1 MTNKKQNDYIIKLT
15 DVTLILTSKKSLS
28 FHVDN
33 FGCFFYTYKNK
44 KLSKIIKKKKLLS
57 QKEKEKLEKE
67 KQRLKNELEEREY
80 QKGTFKKNIRALAIL
95 LILAI
100 FTGSGLGVWY
110 FNAVLKSTVIYSNY
124 LVSDYLP
131 DVNTTFAKL
140 GINNENDKSNFLEI
154 AQSQN
159 IDPLSTRLNVLDNYL
174 LALYNAENAKTYS
187 AIGKGLVSTIA
198 SQTVYSAKTFDGEKY
213 SFESISV
220 GLVKVATKEEMNVGE
235 NIVHMSTGSSITS
248 HEDGSMSATWQL
260 DKTLTSQEYK
270 ELTGSYVNTINPY
283 IISDSTILNKE
294 SATIVKNNDGTYSFT
309 LQLHPIYSVLN
320 YYKQVKRSG
329 GLEADPVFTSIVQT
343 ITIDENWNF
352 VSFDTEEKYTAVK
365 FSMGAKCT
373 GNLHTELV
381 FNF

>member
-15 DVTLILTSKKSLS
+15 DVTLILTSKESLS
-28 FHVDN
+28 FYVDN

-44 KLSKIIKKKKLLS
+44 KLSKIMKKKKLLS

-154 AQSQN
+154 AKSQN

-174 LALYNAENAKTYS
+174 LALYNAENSKSYA
-187 AIGKGLVSTIA
+187 AIGNGMVSTIA
-198 SQTVYSAKTFDGEKY
+198 SQTIYSAKTFDGKKY

-220 GLVKVATKEEMNVGE
+220 GLVKVATKEEMNKGE
-235 NIVHMSTGSSITS
+235 NIVYLSTGSSIITND
-248 HEDGSMSATWQL
+248 DGSMSATWEAE
-260 DKTLTSQEYK
+260 KTLTSEEYK

-283 IISDSTILNKE
+283 IISESTIINKE
-294 SATIVKNNDGTYSFT
+294 SSTTIKNNDGTYSFIF
-309 LQLHPIYSVLN
+309 QLHPIYSVLN

-329 GLEADPVFTSIVQT
+329 GLETDPVFTSIEQT

-352 VSFDTEEKYTAVK
+352 ISIDTVEKYTAVK

-373 GNLHTELV
+373 GTLNTKFL
-381 FNF
+381 FDF

>member
-15 DVTLILTSKKSLS
+15 DVTLILTSKESLS
-28 FHVDN
+28 FYVDN

-198 SQTVYSAKTFDGEKY
+198 SQSVYSAKTFDGEKY

-220 GLVKVATKEEMNVGE
+220 GLVKVATKEEMNKGE
-235 NIVHMSTGSSITS
+235 NIVYLSTGSSIITND
-248 HEDGSMSATWQL
+248 DGSMSATWEAE
-260 DKTLTSQEYK
+260 KTLTSQEYK
-270 ELTGSYVNTINPY
+270 ELTGSYVNTISPY
-283 IISDSTILNKE
+283 IISDSTILNIE
-294 SATIVKNNDGTYSFT
+294 SSTIKNNDGTYSFT
-309 LQLHPIYSVLN
+309 LQLHPVYSVLN

-352 VSFDTEEKYTAVK
+352 ISIDTEEKYTAVK

-373 GNLHTELV
+373 GTLHTEFL
-381 FNF
+381 FDF